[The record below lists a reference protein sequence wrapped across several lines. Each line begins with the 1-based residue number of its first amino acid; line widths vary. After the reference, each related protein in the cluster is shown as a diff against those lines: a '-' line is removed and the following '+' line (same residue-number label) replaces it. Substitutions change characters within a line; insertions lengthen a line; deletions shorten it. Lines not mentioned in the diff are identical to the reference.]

1 MSPPQDRFDA
11 LYRQHYDPIA
21 RYLGRRLQPHV
32 VEDAVAEV
40 FTVAWRRRDHLP
52 HDREVLPWLYEVA
65 RRVAANERRRQQPL
79 QPARPTTAAHRDHPT
94 TGLEP
99 EQLDVAAAF
108 DHLTAGDQELLLLSA
123 QDGLGVGQIAALLG
137 CGRPAAAWRLP
148 RQRRAPAASQVAN
161 HVFAAFSGYGPFGGF
176 SGRRTD

>member
-65 RRVAANERRRQQPL
+65 RRVAANERRRQDRYTQL
-79 QPARPTTAAHRDHPT
+79 AQRLAVHSDRST

-108 DHLTAGDQELLLLSA
+108 DHLTAEDQELLLLSA
-123 QDGLGVGQIAALLG
+123 WDGLSVGQIAALLG
-137 CGRPAAAWRLP
+137 CGRSAAAMRLLRARRRLAAALRP
-148 RQRRAPAASQVAN
+148 VPPLSARRQPKGVL
-161 HVFAAFSGYGPFGGF
+161 
-176 SGRRTD
+176 